1 MTIFLASREAVAIKV
16 PLSIKSRKMTKS
28 SFRLLYLQSRTLL
41 KFGQNVKKKK
51 NKRPCWANYL
61 SKDSGMFDQMVFES
75 GRQVSFN
82 FDEAVGKGFSSVFCR
97 RANLM
102 QSWLLV
108 FGEVYWSTPNIK
120 VEKTEK

>member
-51 NKRPCWANYL
+51 TKDLVGRIICLKTLARLIKWSLRAAGKFL
-61 SKDSGMFDQMVFES
+61 STLMKPLV
-75 GRQVSFN
+75 RVSVQCF
-82 FDEAVGKGFSSVFCR
+82 VGE
-97 RANLM
+97 L
-102 QSWLLV
+102 
-108 FGEVYWSTPNIK
+108 I
-120 VEKTEK
+120 